1 MRTLKSLQVGMITMA
16 LLGALGS
23 DGLAQEEVQPDMI
36 AAAEAN
42 EAASLDAF
50 LAQDL
55 DAFLATYADDAVFE
69 DLTFGDHFDSAS
81 EIREM
86 YQALIW
92 WTDPDT
98 TEVLDSFVS
107 ADGSRAVA
115 VLRWT
120 GTSGATGRPFDLPTV
135 VLHEYRD
142 GKIAKESMY
151 YAAPDT
157 VAQLMGPASA
167 ALSDGGAAAVST
179 SGS

>member
-1 MRTLKSLQVGMITMA
+1 MRTLESLQVGMITVA

-23 DGLAQEEVQPDMI
+23 AGLAQEGNRPNPVV
-36 AAAEAN
+36 AAQAN

-55 DAFLATYADDAVFE
+55 DAFMATYADDATFE
-69 DLTFGDHFDSAS
+69 DLTFGDHFDGAS

-86 YQALIW
+86 YQALIR

-98 TEVLDSFVS
+98 TEVLDTFVS

-142 GKIAKESMY
+142 GKIAKESMF

-157 VAQLMGPASA
+157 VAQLMGPAP
-167 ALSDGGAAAVST
+167 T
-179 SGS
+179 E